1 MTLLNSKVIHEPNDP
16 IPPIDDWLTKPQK
29 EAQFFSEHLRGA
41 EFHWFFIQA
50 VKALEHDLYVPAVS
64 SLLNGIEATLR
75 VTMQQISAPN
85 VPQEPSPYRVLS
97 NKLIQDAHT
106 HGLPVEKLAFAG
118 ESNFFDK
125 LISAK
130 PCQVDVEIVRMRNNI
145 CHGNVFEFINRE
157 QGNGN
162 HFFTPECLRELANS
176 LLEIS
181 KKWAF
186 ALGEYRLEK
195 LHA

>member
-1 MTLLNSKVIHEPNDP
+1 MPS
-16 IPPIDDWLTKPQK
+16 IDDWLTQPQK
-29 EAQFFSEHLRGA
+29 DAQFFLENLRGA

-64 SLLNGIEATLR
+64 SLLNGVEATLR
-75 VTMQQISAPN
+75 VTLQQIADPN
-85 VPQEPSPYRVLS
+85 VPQKPSPYRVLG
-97 NKLIQDAHT
+97 NKLILDAHA

-125 LISAK
+125 LHSAK
-130 PCQVDVEIVRMRNNI
+130 RCRVDVEIVRMRNNI

-157 QGNGN
+157 LGDGD
-162 HFFTPECLRELANS
+162 HFFTPECLRELASS

-181 KKWAF
+181 KQWAL
-186 ALGEYRLEK
+186 ALGKYRHDRF
-195 LHA
+195 HA